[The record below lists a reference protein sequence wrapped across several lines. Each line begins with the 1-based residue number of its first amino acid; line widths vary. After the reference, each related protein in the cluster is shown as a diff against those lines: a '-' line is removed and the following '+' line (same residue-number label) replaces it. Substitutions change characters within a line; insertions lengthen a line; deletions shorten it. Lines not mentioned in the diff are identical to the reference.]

1 MSISSDLVAIL
12 FVHNKSGMLLLD
24 QDLSSGIE
32 SIEPTML
39 SGFMHAIRAFSE
51 EILEHK
57 TSAITIALDEF
68 SLITMKGY
76 SIMGV
81 LAVKRYKPIYS
92 LKLESLIEE
101 FEVTYDEILRTSP
114 GTINK
119 ADYAAYQTTIIQKL
133 SSTELEAKWV
143 PRVNCLDNEWE
154 TIVREFPVLGQ
165 VDGNITVENLLKE
178 NKTNES
184 EMIRGLTKTYE
195 DGLIEFTNLIAFN
208 DILIRCSRY
217 GRLLTQESIVHDD
230 LLLMNP
236 GLKAKFP
243 RILHLIDGKHTVKD
257 IIRRIGAQI
266 DVEILL
272 EKMYLQNYI
281 KIASTELRMFIL
293 WREYVRCLTDMLQER
308 IPTASQEINNILQT
322 KEFRYLLAQ
331 IELTDDSTIQVD
343 QQISHFEDISNIQL
357 SQMAKDW
364 HKFAKEIIIQVIDN
378 KFFMKRAADGIWS
391 ESFFRKF
398 SGRDLI
404 WRDEITDLFK

>member
-12 FVHNKSGMLLLD
+12 FVHNKSGLLLLD
-24 QDLSSGIE
+24 QDLSSGFA

-57 TSAITIALDEF
+57 TSAITIALDKF

-81 LAVKRYKPIYS
+81 LAVKSYKPIYL

-114 GTINK
+114 GTVNK
-119 ADYAAYQTTIIQKL
+119 ADFAPYQTTIIQKL
-133 SSTELEAKWV
+133 SSTELDAKWV

-154 TIVREFPVLGQ
+154 TMVREYPVLAQ

-178 NKTNES
+178 NSANES
-184 EMIRGLTKTYE
+184 KLIRGLTKAYE

-208 DILIRCSRY
+208 DFLIRCSRY

-230 LLLMNP
+230 LLGTNLS
-236 GLKAKFP
+236 LKDKFP
-243 RILHLIDGKHTVKD
+243 KILHLIDGKHTVKD
-257 IIRRIGAQI
+257 IIRQIGAQI

-272 EKMYLQNYI
+272 EKLYLQNYI
-281 KIASTELRMFIL
+281 KIASAELRRFIL
-293 WREYVRCLTDMLQER
+293 WREYVRYLTDILQER
-308 IPTASQEINNILQT
+308 IPTASQEINDILQT
-322 KEFRYLLAQ
+322 KDFRYLLAQ
-331 IELTDDSTIQVD
+331 VELTDDSTIQVD
-343 QQISHFEDISNIQL
+343 QQISYIEDISNIQL

-364 HKFAKEIIIQVIDN
+364 QKFAKEIIVQVIGN
-378 KFFMKRAADGIWS
+378 KLFMKKAADGIWS
-391 ESFFRKF
+391 EKFFRKF

-404 WRDEITDLFK
+404 WQKEITDLLK